1 MIVQPATVPRVK
13 LLCKRLCALSRAKG
27 MNRNMIKVSVIVPVY
42 NAEKY
47 LAQCLDSI
55 LAQTLREIEVIC
67 VDDGSTDNSGK
78 ILDQYAMQDK
88 RMKVL
93 HREDR
98 GYGAAMN
105 AGLDAAAGEYVG
117 IVESDDCILPEMY
130 RTLYEAADA
139 EKPDVV
145 KSDAYFWYETIG
157 YRKNT
162 HPAHLNPYYDRTLE
176 DPDRNTFFDFY
187 MNIWT
192 GIYKREFL
200 MREKIRFHESPGA
213 SYQDNGFWL
222 QTLLYCNKAKWIS
235 QAFYL
240 YRQDNEASS
249 VKSRDKVFVMTREYE
264 YIEKLLLERKDYE
277 YLPYCYCYRML
288 RHRGNFLRIADEYK
302 REFCQQVCRD
312 YAKYKSYIKGFGGL
326 DSWLRELARD
336 TDRFCKNAIEPRHT
350 INERLRGAKSLIIYG
365 AGHHGD
371 RVFRGLVNEGYYQK
385 ISCFAVS
392 KEPLAGEMAGKQ
404 IIRIDDA
411 LKRYPE
417 ALVIVSVVRGSR
429 MYGQMVQKLAELGIE
444 NYLNG
449 TDIEENFYIL

>member
-1 MIVQPATVPRVK
+1 
-13 LLCKRLCALSRAKG
+13 
-27 MNRNMIKVSVIVPVY
+27 MIKVSVIVPVY

-88 RMKVL
+88 RVKVL
-93 HREDR
+93 HRENR

-105 AGLDAAAGEYVG
+105 AGLDTAAGEYVG

-145 KSDAYFWYETIG
+145 KSDAYFWYEMIG

-162 HPAHLNPYYDRTLE
+162 HPAHLNPYYDRTLG
-176 DPDRNTFFDFY
+176 DLDRNTFFDFY

-200 MREKIRFHESPGA
+200 ISEKIRFHESPGA

-222 QTLLYCNKAKWIS
+222 QTLLYCKKAKWIS

-264 YIEKLLLERKDYE
+264 YIEKLLPERKDYR
-277 YLPYCYCYRML
+277 YLPYCYYYRML

-302 REFCQQVCRD
+302 REFCEQVCRD

-326 DSWLRELARD
+326 DHWLREMALD
-336 TDRFCKNAIEPRHT
+336 PDRFCENAMKTRHA
-350 INERLRGAKSLIIYG
+350 INERLRQAKSLIIYG

-371 RVFRGLVNEGYYQK
+371 RVFRGLVNEGYYDT

-392 KEPLAGEMAGKQ
+392 KVSTEREMAGKQ
-404 IIRIDDA
+404 IVKIDNAVKGNPD
-411 LKRYPE
+411 
-417 ALVIVSVVRGSR
+417 ALVIVAVIRGSG
-429 MYGQMVQKLAELGIE
+429 MYMQMAKRLSELGVTE
-444 NYLNG
+444 YLDG

>member
-1 MIVQPATVPRVK
+1 MV
-13 LLCKRLCALSRAKG
+13 
-27 MNRNMIKVSVIVPVY
+27 KVSVIVPVY

-67 VDDGSTDNSGK
+67 VDDGSTDSSGK

-88 RMKVL
+88 RVKVL
-93 HREDR
+93 HRENR

-105 AGLDAAAGEYVG
+105 AGLDTAAGEYVW

-145 KSDAYFWYETIG
+145 KSDAYFWYEMIG

-162 HPAHLNPYYDRTLE
+162 HPAHLNPYYDRTLG
-176 DPDRNTFFDFY
+176 DLDRNTFFDFY

-200 MREKIRFHESPGA
+200 ISEKIRFHESPGA

-222 QTLLYCNKAKWIS
+222 QTLLYCKKAKWIS

-264 YIEKLLLERKDYE
+264 YIEKLLLERKDYD
-277 YLPYCYCYRML
+277 YLPYCYYYRML

-302 REFCQQVCRD
+302 REFCEQVCRD

-326 DSWLRELARD
+326 DSWLREMALD
-336 TDRFCKNAIEPRHT
+336 PDRFCENAIKTRHA
-350 INERLRGAKSLIIYG
+350 INERLRQAKSLIIYG

-371 RVFRGLVNEGYYQK
+371 RVFRGLVNEGYYDT

-392 KEPLAGEMAGKQ
+392 KVSTEREMAGKQ
-404 IIRIDDA
+404 IVKIDNAVKGNPD
-411 LKRYPE
+411 
-417 ALVIVSVVRGSR
+417 ALVIVAVIRGSG
-429 MYGQMVQKLAELGIE
+429 MYMQMAKRLSELGVTE
-444 NYLNG
+444 YLDG

>member
-1 MIVQPATVPRVK
+1 
-13 LLCKRLCALSRAKG
+13 
-27 MNRNMIKVSVIVPVY
+27 MIKVSVIVPVY

-55 LAQTLREIEVIC
+55 LAQTLQEIEIVC

-88 RMKVL
+88 RVKVL
-93 HREDR
+93 HRENR

-105 AGLDAAAGEYVG
+105 AGLDTAAGEYVG

-162 HPAHLNPYYDRTLE
+162 HPAHLNPCYDRTLG
-176 DPDRNTFFDFY
+176 DVDRNIFFDFY

-192 GIYKREFL
+192 GIYKREL
-200 MREKIRFHESPGA
+200 LISEKIRFHESPGA

-222 QTLLYCNKAKWIS
+222 QTLLYCKKAKWIS

-264 YIEKLLLERKDYE
+264 YIEKLLLERKDYD
-277 YLPYCYCYRML
+277 YLPYCYYYRML

-302 REFCQQVCRD
+302 REFCEQVCRD

-326 DSWLRELARD
+326 DSWLREMALD
-336 TDRFCKNAIEPRHT
+336 PDRFCENAIKTRHA
-350 INERLRGAKSLIIYG
+350 INERLRQAKSLIIYG

-371 RVFRGLVNEGYYQK
+371 RVFRGLVNEGYYDT

-392 KEPLAGEMAGKQ
+392 KVSTEREMAGKQ
-404 IIRIDDA
+404 IVKIDNAVKGNPD
-411 LKRYPE
+411 
-417 ALVIVSVVRGSR
+417 ALVIVAVIRGSG
-429 MYGQMVQKLAELGIE
+429 MYMQMAKRLSELGVTE
-444 NYLNG
+444 YLDG